1 VNAAVPAALAVAGTA
16 LMAIAIFGPFRR
28 APAEVGGM
36 PSPGTAKPATVLW
49 PALVE
54 ASAVGCDVP
63 ARIDLADALGALQ
76 SDWAETILRKAYETE
91 PDPGVRSAIAA
102 ALRQAQDRPSSSSQS
117 LVT

>member
-1 VNAAVPAALAVAGTA
+1 VNATVPAVLAAAGTA
-16 LMAIAIFGPFRR
+16 LMAVAFFGPFRR
-28 APAEVGGM
+28 PVSDAGEV
-36 PSPGTAKPATVLW
+36 PSTGTSHAASVLW

-54 ASAVGCDVP
+54 VSAVKCDVP

-76 SDWAETILRKAYETE
+76 SAWAETILRKAYETE

-102 ALRQAQDRPSSSSQS
+102 ALSSSQS